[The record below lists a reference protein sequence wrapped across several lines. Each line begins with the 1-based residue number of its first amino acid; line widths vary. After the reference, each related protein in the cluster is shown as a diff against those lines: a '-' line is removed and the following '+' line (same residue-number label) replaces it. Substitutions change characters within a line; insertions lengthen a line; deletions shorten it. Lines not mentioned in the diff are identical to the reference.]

1 MLLKLNC
8 YMLDSLGKL
17 TRVYSRPASTQALQM
32 LLPTG
37 TAIFQLFEPE
47 LTGQE
52 THKSVNHRFG
62 FCQLPRLG
70 RASSQD
76 NRTHSSQCWMILE
89 APCFTYF
96 RRISYSAEGACWIFL
111 RPF

>member
-52 THKSVNHRFG
+52 THKSVNHRYGFG
-62 FCQLPRLG
+62 LLAA
-70 RASSQD
+70 ASTRESLVAGQSHALVAMLD
-76 NRTHSSQCWMILE
+76 DT
-89 APCFTYF
+89 
-96 RRISYSAEGACWIFL
+96 
-111 RPF
+111 

>member
-32 LLPTG
+32 LLPIG

-52 THKSVNHRFG
+52 THKVGQSQVWLWASG
-62 FCQLPRLG
+62 SCIDSGEPR
-70 RASSQD
+70 RRSIA
-76 NRTHSSQCWMILE
+76 RT
-89 APCFTYF
+89 
-96 RRISYSAEGACWIFL
+96 RRNAG
-111 RPF
+111 